1 MTTQISQQIEVLSSW
16 KDIAKY
22 AGKGVRTVQRWEQQL
37 GLPVRRPAGRTGK
50 SPVLV
55 YRSDLEEWMATR
67 FLLRTTH
74 GQEIGS
80 CSTTCGSLR
89 QSIQT
94 QQELCDA
101 IHKLSEQIG
110 RALHQLEK
118 HPSSPISID
127 VSWTARAS
135 REPEA

>member
-22 AGKGVRTVQRWEQQL
+22 AGKGVRTVQRWEQHL
-37 GLPVRRPAGRTGK
+37 GLPVRRPAGQTRK
-50 SPVLV
+50 STVLV
-55 YRSDLEEWMATR
+55 YRSDMEEWMAAQ
-67 FLLRTTH
+67 FSVRTAK
-74 GQEIGS
+74 QEIG
-80 CSTTCGSLR
+80 TTCGSLR

-110 RALHQLEK
+110 RATDQLAAQCD
-118 HPSSPISID
+118 PSSSALSID
-127 VSWTARAS
+127 VSWTVRAS
-135 REPEA
+135 RKPN